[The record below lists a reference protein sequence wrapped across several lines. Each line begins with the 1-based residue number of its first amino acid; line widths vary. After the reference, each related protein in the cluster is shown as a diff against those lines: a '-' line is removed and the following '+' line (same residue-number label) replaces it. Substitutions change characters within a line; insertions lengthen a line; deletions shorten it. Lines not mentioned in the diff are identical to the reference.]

1 MLDDLPIAQ
10 CKDMMQDS
18 APARGRKSN
27 KEEATKE
34 QGISSA
40 EDAAP
45 PKATKAA
52 KAAKAIKAKMPATTR
67 LSRCAMLA
75 MLLSSFTS
83 AKTCQASTS
92 TSIIACQDKG
102 DCPGVDPEAIEVND
116 KVTFQVCVDN
126 LSKQTRNQKGITA
139 VLQANTMIEVI
150 LACKKQATWQTAGQ
164 WPRTFE
170 FLDFTPICY
179 RAKLDLHVH
188 TGALP
193 YQKTVCFGMITT
205 NATKAPDSGDGT
217 VFQTVYDQNR
227 GAVAIN
233 DPVAGLTANG
243 EGSSDAI
250 LLMPLP
256 PPSPSSSPPPPS
268 PPLLARRLVEKE
280 EGVACPPQWLP
291 VCLGVHTVQDVHR
304 SQAAVAQSV
313 LLAALAEGLEAGG
326 ALSDEAP
333 RGLLNDTFLLH
344 AGDLQPQFTH
354 AEPFPHISIDNFMKH
369 EVAEQLLH
377 DFPLFESA
385 NNLDEFGKPGLKAIQ
400 PDLRSISP
408 AYAELWKYVCS
419 VEFLEAMSQVTGIR
433 NLLCDPTFFGGGT
446 HENKHGQRLDTHI
459 DYNYVR
465 RDFEPVVRGGGGGF
479 T

>member
-1 MLDDLPIAQ
+1 
-10 CKDMMQDS
+10 
-18 APARGRKSN
+18 
-27 KEEATKE
+27 
-34 QGISSA
+34 
-40 EDAAP
+40 
-45 PKATKAA
+45 
-52 KAAKAIKAKMPATTR
+52 
-67 LSRCAMLA
+67 
-75 MLLSSFTS
+75 
-83 AKTCQASTS
+83 
-92 TSIIACQDKG
+92 
-102 DCPGVDPEAIEVND
+102 
-116 KVTFQVCVDN
+116 
-126 LSKQTRNQKGITA
+126 
-139 VLQANTMIEVI
+139 
-150 LACKKQATWQTAGQ
+150 
-164 WPRTFE
+164 
-170 FLDFTPICY
+170 
-179 RAKLDLHVH
+179 
-188 TGALP
+188 
-193 YQKTVCFGMITT
+193 VCFGMITT

-369 EVAEQLLH
+369 EVAEKLLQ
-377 DFPLFESA
+377 DFPAFESA
-385 NNLDEFGKPGLKAIQ
+385 NNLV
-400 PDLRSISP
+400 SP
-408 AYAELWKYVCS
+408 
-419 VEFLEAMSQVTGIR
+419 
-433 NLLCDPTFFGGGT
+433 NP
-446 HENKHGQRLDTHI
+446 NP
-459 DYNYVR
+459 N
-465 RDFEPVVRGGGGGF
+465 PNPNP
-479 T
+479 